1 MFLVLSMFGSSDSL
15 WDIEFG
21 GSGVLLLV
29 LLNTLNDDSTIRSNE
44 PRIEDVD
51 VSEDVI
57 DGERGLEV
65 SGLFSITTKFSESFS
80 VVRKGRSSS
89 LEMSTN
95 SLIREVFLDPAHIFI
110 CFMT

>member
-1 MFLVLSMFGSSDSL
+1 MVLFNRCRSVFDVMFDTVFLLLSMFEISGSLCDTAL
-15 WDIEFG
+15 G
-21 GSGVLLLV
+21 GGVLLLL

-51 VSEDVI
+51 VSEDVT

-65 SGLFSITTKFSESFS
+65 SGLFSMTTKSSDSCS
-80 VVRKGRSSS
+80 VARQGRSSS

-95 SLIREVFLDPAHIFI
+95 SLI
-110 CFMT
+110 